1 MLNYLSVAL
10 KRILFKDGCMREEV
24 AVATVQGKPYFLIVN
39 QLKEQNIPFISVLP
53 GQPLPIKVRLVITT
67 EQERQAINHQ
77 KIFVFHDEEDVENML
92 NEVKKSLLGKEA
104 YEKILVGLDP
114 GDVTGLAVI
123 ADGKVIDKNNCL
135 SPREIIIAIQKAIR
149 NVNYNLTSVTVKI
162 GNGVPIYH
170 ELLDDLDNALPLEI
184 KLEVVSEFGTNRS
197 LKENKRSRKIR
208 HISSAIRI
216 AGRSGR
222 IIERRKLS
230 AANSRS
236 Q

>member
-135 SPREIIIAIQKAIR
+135 SPHEIIIAIQKAIR